1 MNDFYNSLFW
11 AVFGIALDR
20 LFDRFIVPFLKRIHR
35 KHDVWHA
42 ERLYY
47 GKKTIK
53 YLKNY
58 YGNQLFNCCIG
69 NTSKQVAFLAHPDW
83 INMQIDV
90 FKNPKILK
98 LISTNQCDYPI
109 RKRRLESRKKR
120 GYRLDNNPS
129 LFLHRIVCKGKEISF
144 EVGEYCYFQR
154 ISFTTDFE
162 SETYKCAFFNS
173 KRDLLRKRFFPK
185 QFNNSLSSDNTV
197 PIGCDTVLA
206 IRKDGK
212 YHICIHSRSSST
224 VNYPGGTMVIPSFGF
239 GTIGN
244 VNNPL
249 LFSILREYCEELFDY
264 EEMELVDKHVNPY
277 WFYEQY
283 PEVQLLYD
291 LKRQNKVKL
300 LLTGC
305 GFDAIGG
312 FFNLETLLIIEDDN
326 ASNVILQKCK
336 GNWETF
342 GNSIQFVP
350 VDSPLLEN
358 IFNQNRLAPTSA
370 FAIQRAIQL
379 ISEL

>member
-1 MNDFYNSLFW
+1 
-11 AVFGIALDR
+11 
-20 LFDRFIVPFLKRIHR
+20 
-35 KHDVWHA
+35 
-42 ERLYY
+42 
-47 GKKTIK
+47 
-53 YLKNY
+53 
-58 YGNQLFNCCIG
+58 
-69 NTSKQVAFLAHPDW
+69 
-83 INMQIDV
+83 
-90 FKNPKILK
+90 
-98 LISTNQCDYPI
+98 
-109 RKRRLESRKKR
+109 
-120 GYRLDNNPS
+120 
-129 LFLHRIVCKGKEISF
+129 
-144 EVGEYCYFQR
+144 
-154 ISFTTDFE
+154 
-162 SETYKCAFFNS
+162 
-173 KRDLLRKRFFPK
+173 
-185 QFNNSLSSDNTV
+185 
-197 PIGCDTVLA
+197 
-206 IRKDGK
+206 
-212 YHICIHSRSSST
+212 
-224 VNYPGGTMVIPSFGF
+224 
-239 GTIGN
+239 
-244 VNNPL
+244 
-249 LFSILREYCEELFDY
+249 
-264 EEMELVDKHVNPY
+264 MELVDKHVNPY